1 MDVEKV
7 NQKLKETIC
16 TICGVLTGFLCL
28 ICFVGVLASKDIAGK
43 VAAFMFA
50 GFFLSI
56 TIFFF
61 RKVKVKL
68 PSNSGALI
76 KDGKF
81 DPMGIL
87 WVLGTAALFGIPFY
101 FAMMLMIKTAEKRA
115 DKNLEE
121 KEKAIEE

>member
-1 MDVEKV
+1 MTGNAMNVEKV
-7 NQKLKETIC
+7 SQKLKETIC

-76 KDGKF
+76 KDGKLADF
-81 DPMGIL
+81 KTL
-87 WVLGTAALFGIPFY
+87 KQVL
-101 FAMMLMIKTAEKRA
+101 KQC
-115 DKNLEE
+115 
-121 KEKAIEE
+121 